1 MLRVKK
7 IIGLKKTR
15 AFLFLGIVITL
26 FSTFTGAQAHTL
38 WLNATDFTPTLAET
52 SKSTNI
58 FLGWGHDF
66 PVQDFLK
73 TSNLED
79 YYFVTPNGK
88 KKPLT
93 PIAQEG
99 FLEAE
104 MKCTKEGTYLVVAN
118 KKAYTRNKVT
128 RIAFAKAVVNVNHK
142 AGDISKPMGQ
152 QLEIIPLKNP
162 GSLKMGDYLPVKVL
176 FNSQPLPYAEVFA
189 NYAGFS
195 TDSASAY
202 VIHANKEGVAK
213 IRLIKDGDWKIELEH
228 EIPDTRKDKDPASET
243 LRLISSFTFEVR

>member
-15 AFLFLGIVITL
+15 AVLVLGMVIVH
-26 FSTFTGAQAHTL
+26 FSMFTEAQAHTL
-38 WLNATDFTPTLAET
+38 WINATDFTPAFNET
-52 SKSTNI
+52 SKSTNV

-73 TSNLED
+73 TSHLED
-79 YYFVTPNGK
+79 YYFVTPKGK
-88 KKPLT
+88 KKSLT

-104 MKCTKEGTYLVVAN
+104 MRCAKEGTYLVVAN
-118 KKAYTRNKVT
+118 KKAYTRGGVT
-128 RIAFAKAVVNVNHK
+128 RIAFAKAVINVNNK
-142 AGDISKPMGQ
+142 AGDISKPVGQ

-176 FNSQPLPYAEVFA
+176 LNGKPLPYAEVHA
-189 NYAGFS
+189 TYVGFS
-195 TDSASAY
+195 TNRASAY
-202 VIHANKEGVAK
+202 GISANKEGIAEV
-213 IRLIKDGDWKIELEH
+213 RLIKDGDWKIELKH
-228 EIPDTRKDKDPASET
+228 ETPDTRKNKDPESET
-243 LRLISSFTFEVR
+243 LRLISSLTFEVR